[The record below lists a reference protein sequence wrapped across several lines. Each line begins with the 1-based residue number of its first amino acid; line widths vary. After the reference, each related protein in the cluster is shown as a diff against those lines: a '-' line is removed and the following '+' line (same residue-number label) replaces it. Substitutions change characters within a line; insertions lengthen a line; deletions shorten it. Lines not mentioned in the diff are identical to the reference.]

1 MNKEFVIHGII
12 WAAATIA
19 LYYLWKKNR
28 AGDTVTL
35 PGIGTM
41 TWDQY
46 NQQPT
51 AALDPWGTTGVAG
64 SGDAGWTGA
73 GTDSPYLPPDFTFN

>member
-19 LYYLWKKNR
+19 LYYLWKKNQSTQ
-28 AGDTVTL
+28 TVQV
-35 PGIGTM
+35 PGVGAM

-46 NQQPT
+46 MAQYPQN
-51 AALDPWGTTGVAG
+51 ADSIVGAAG
-64 SGDAGWTGA
+64 SGNPGWTGL

>member
-1 MNKEFVIHGII
+1 MNKEFIIHGII
-12 WAAATIA
+12 WAGATIA
-19 LYYLWKKNR
+19 LYYLWKKNQ
-28 AGDTVTL
+28 ATQTVQV
-35 PGIGTM
+35 PGVGAM

-46 NQQPT
+46 TQQPAT
-51 AALDPWGTTGVAG
+51 QASLATVGAAG